1 MSGTIM
7 AIGGNIRLEGP
18 IMEAFYHFSGGAD
31 GRIAILPTASERPES
46 GTEYAHRL
54 DEMGL
59 RGARSAWVLPVHTRQ
74 DTAVPEFL
82 DCIREA
88 TGIFIT
94 GGNQVRLA
102 AVLGGTI
109 MHQELL
115 AAHQRGA
122 VIAGS
127 SAGSG
132 ALSAV
137 MIASGHGGPYARQR
151 IAQFAPGLG
160 LVSNVIFDQHFR
172 QRNRLG
178 RLIFAV
184 ACNPGFLGIGID
196 EDTAAILQ
204 GNRLRVLGSSAVT
217 IVDGSAIT
225 ESNVAEAASGQVIA
239 ISGVRLH
246 VLTRGCT
253 FDLQTR
259 CASIAEKAGE

>member
-7 AIGGNIRLEGP
+7 AIGGNIRLDGP
-18 IMEAFYHFSGGAD
+18 IIETFYQFSGGAD

-46 GTEYAHRL
+46 GTEYAQRL
-54 DEMGL
+54 DELGL
-59 RGARSAWVLPVHTRQ
+59 GSARSAWVLPVHERQ
-74 DTAVPEFL
+74 HAGVPEFL
-82 DCIREA
+82 NCIREA

-94 GGNQVRLA
+94 GGNPVRLT
-102 AVLGGTI
+102 AVLGGTAL
-109 MHQELL
+109 HQELL

-127 SAGSG
+127 SAGSA
-132 ALSAV
+132 ALGGL

-160 LVSNVIFDQHFR
+160 ILSNVIFDQHFR

-178 RLIFAV
+178 RLIYAV
-184 ACNPGFLGIGID
+184 ASNPSLLGIGID
-196 EDTAAILQ
+196 EDTVAILQ
-204 GNRLRVLGSSAVT
+204 DDQLRVLGSSAVT
-217 IVDGSAIT
+217 IVDGSDVT
-225 ESNVAEAASGQVIA
+225 ESNVADAVSGQVIA

-246 VLTRGCT
+246 VLTHGST

-259 CASIAEKAGE
+259 CARISAKE